1 MKASVLARLASFFLV
16 VALLLPA
23 LHAAAAGPANFG
35 RRGKVSMHRP
45 VYKKYQP
52 GHRWIFQKR

>member
-1 MKASVLARLASFFLV
+1 MKATVLARLASFFLV

-23 LHAAAAGPANFG
+23 IGAVARPAGFG
-35 RRGKVSMHRP
+35 RYGKPGMHRP

-52 GHRWIFQKR
+52 GCRWIFQK

>member
-1 MKASVLARLASFFLV
+1 MNVSVLARLASLLLV

-23 LHAAAAGPANFG
+23 AAAVASPFG
-35 RRGKVSMHRP
+35 RVQKSRLHRP

-52 GHRWIFQKR
+52 GCRWIFQK